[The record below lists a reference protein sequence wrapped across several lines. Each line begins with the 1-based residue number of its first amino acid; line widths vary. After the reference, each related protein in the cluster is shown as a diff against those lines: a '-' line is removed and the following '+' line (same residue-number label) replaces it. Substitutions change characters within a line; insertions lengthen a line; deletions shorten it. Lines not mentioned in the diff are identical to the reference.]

1 MQPAPSTTTV
11 LSPSRERALLWLLA
25 LTQFTIIMDFM
36 MMMPLAP
43 LVMSAFDIGPAAFAA
58 AVSAYAWCAGL
69 SGVFAATYV
78 DRFDRR
84 RLMLTVY
91 ALFALSNLACALAP
105 SFAVLLAARAFAGLT
120 GGIMGSIIM
129 SVLGDVIPANRRGAA
144 TGIVMTA
151 ISMAAAVGV
160 PAGIVLGAQFGWA
173 SPFYLLVV
181 FTVLIWMS
189 ASRIVPSLR
198 SHLAAT
204 PTPLS
209 RVFPQLLELISNPAH
224 LRAFLATALVMSS
237 SMLVIPF
244 IAPVLVANYGIA
256 PRDISW
262 IYLAGGLTTLFT
274 ARAVG
279 RMADRYGKHLVFRC
293 VAGFSML
300 PLLFMTHLPEGIPL
314 WGLIAFFPFFMA
326 SMSGRHIPLQALM
339 TTVPDPARRGAFL
352 SVNSAVQYLGTGV
365 GAWAGGMLLSTGP
378 DGQIVGY
385 EINGWLAAGLT
396 LFNLLWIA
404 MVRSRPVHSTNN
416 ATAA

>member
-1 MQPAPSTTTV
+1 MEVTAPV
-11 LSPSRERALLWLLA
+11 LLTQQRERALLWLLA
-25 LTQFTIIMDFM
+25 FTQFTIIMDFM

-43 LVMSAFDIGPAAFAA
+43 LVMSAFDIGPAAFAT

-129 SVLGDVIPANRRGAA
+129 SVLGDVIPAHRRGAA

-151 ISMAAAVGV
+151 ISMAAVVGV

-173 SPFYLLVV
+173 SPFYLLVI
-181 FTVLIWMS
+181 FTVLIWIG

-198 SHLAAT
+198 SHLGASS
-204 PTPLS
+204 PLA
-209 RVFPQLLELISNPAH
+209 RVLPDLFGLVRDPAH
-224 LRAFLATALVMSS
+224 LRSFLATTLVTGS

-256 PRDISW
+256 PRDVSW

-274 ARAVG
+274 ARAIG
-279 RMADRYGKHLVFRC
+279 RLADRYGKHRVFRC
-293 VAGFSML
+293 VAGFSAL

-326 SMSGRHIPLQALM
+326 SISGRQIPLQALM

-352 SVNSAVQYLGTGV
+352 SVNSAMQYLGTGM
-365 GAWAGGMLLSTGP
+365 GAWVGGLLLTATPG
-378 DGQIVGY
+378 GQIAGY
-385 EINGWLAAGLT
+385 ETNGWLAVGLT
-396 LFNLLWIA
+396 FFNLFWIA
-404 MVRSRPVHSTNN
+404 TVKSRPAPSAHKAA
-416 ATAA
+416 AT

>member
-1 MQPAPSTTTV
+1 MQATQSAIPL

-25 LTQFTIIMDFM
+25 FTQFTIIMDFM

-43 LVMSAFDIGPAAFAA
+43 LVMSAFDIGPAAFAT

-84 RLMLTVY
+84 RLMLIVY
-91 ALFALSNLACALAP
+91 ALFAMSNLACALAP

-129 SVLGDVIPANRRGAA
+129 SVLGDVIPAHRRGAA

-151 ISMAAAVGV
+151 ISMAAVVGV

-173 SPFYLLVV
+173 SPFYLLVI
-181 FTVLIWMS
+181 FTGLTWMG

-198 SHLAAT
+198 SHLTAT
-204 PTPLS
+204 PPPLA
-209 RVFPQLLELISNPAH
+209 RVLPELFDLVRNPAH
-224 LRAFLATALVMSS
+224 LRAFLATALVMAS

-256 PRDISW
+256 PRDVAW

-274 ARAVG
+274 ARAIG
-279 RMADRYGKHLVFRC
+279 RLADRYGKHLVFRC
-293 VAGFSML
+293 VAGFSTL
-300 PLLFMTHLPEGIPL
+300 PLLFMTHLPDGIPL

-339 TTVPDPARRGAFL
+339 TTVPDPPRRGAFL
-352 SVNSAVQYLGTGV
+352 SVNSAVQYLGTGM
-365 GAWAGGMLLSTGP
+365 GAWAGGLLLSPGP
-378 DGQIVGY
+378 GGQIAGY
-385 EINGWLAAGLT
+385 EVNGWLAAGLT

-404 MVRSRPVHSTNN
+404 TVKSRPVPVANKA
-416 ATAA
+416 ATA